1 VLAALVAGVAFYDA
15 TPLLL
20 AGPWLL
26 AVLWAVARSVSTLRD
41 SVPPST
47 ADEARRRLAVR

>member
-1 VLAALVAGVAFYDA
+1 MLAALVAGVAFYDA

-26 AVLWAVARSVSTLRD
+26 AVLWAVARSDSTLRD